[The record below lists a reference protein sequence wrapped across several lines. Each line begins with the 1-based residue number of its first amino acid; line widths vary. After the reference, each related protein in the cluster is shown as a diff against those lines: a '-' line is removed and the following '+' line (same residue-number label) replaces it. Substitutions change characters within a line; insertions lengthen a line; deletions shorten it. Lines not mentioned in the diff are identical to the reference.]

1 MIRYIFREINISTTV
16 KKDSIDKVNVLV
28 KIIVT
33 TFIIIL
39 SIVSNKLS
47 SQLILLLYPLLMSL
61 LSRDKSLYIHS
72 IKAPLIPAVLV
83 TAITLLFSKLT
94 VADIINALTL
104 GIRILVIA
112 ATISVF
118 IASTSPFDLAYF
130 LEKLHVPKW
139 IALSI
144 IMIWN
149 IIPRSMKIADEA
161 YTVSHL
167 KKEPLWRSLISTI
180 AVTLAKSHSQVE
192 ALYLA
197 MTAEIKNVSFRPLT
211 TTTSIINTITFILA
225 SIMIG
230 ISSFIIYTITAI

>member
-1 MIRYIFREINISTTV
+1 MLRYIFREINISTIV
-16 KKDSIDKVNVLV
+16 KKTSIDRVNILV

-61 LSRDKSLYIHS
+61 LSRDKSLYIHA

-83 TAITLLFSKLT
+83 TIITILFSKLT
-94 VADIINALTL
+94 IIDIINALTL
-104 GIRILVIA
+104 GARILVIA
-112 ATISVF
+112 STISVF

-130 LEKLHVPKW
+130 LEKLRTPKW
-139 IALSI
+139 IILSI

-197 MTAEIKNVSFRPLT
+197 MTTEIKNVSFKPLT
-211 TTTSIINTITFILA
+211 TTPSITNTITFILA
-225 SIMIG
+225 STIIG
-230 ISSFIIYTITAI
+230 VSSFIIYTFIAI